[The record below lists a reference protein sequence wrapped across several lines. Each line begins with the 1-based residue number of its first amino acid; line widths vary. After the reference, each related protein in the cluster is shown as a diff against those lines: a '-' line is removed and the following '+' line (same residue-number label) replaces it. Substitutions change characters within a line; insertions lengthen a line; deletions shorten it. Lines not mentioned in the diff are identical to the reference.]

1 MNLTRLFFECAMCK
15 DYKQVIGNKNGSC
28 LSPKLEERM
37 HYVSTDQ
44 SINVSHFVLFFFF
57 FLHLVSASR
66 TADSELKLLPK
77 VICAICKNLT
87 NNADMLVNEL
97 LVHRKYKRE

>member
-1 MNLTRLFFECAMCK
+1 MCK
-15 DYKQVIGNKNGSC
+15 DYKQVTGNKNVSC
-28 LSPKLEERM
+28 LSLKLEERM

-44 SINVSHFVLFFFF
+44 SINMSHFVLF

-66 TADSELKLLPK
+66 TADSKLKLLPK
-77 VICAICKNLT
+77 VIYAICKNLT

>member
-28 LSPKLEERM
+28 LSLKLEERM

-44 SINVSHFVLFFFF
+44 SINVSHFVLFFF
-57 FLHLVSASR
+57 LHLVSASR
-66 TADSELKLLPK
+66 TADSKLKSLPK
-77 VICAICKNLT
+77 VIYDICKNLT